1 MNIKWNFTGFM
12 IKKKTL
18 LIFFVVLLSCANPMI
33 SKAEDSEDKSG
44 SDWDSFYKQY
54 QNNNFGK
61 IISDDQFD
69 KAYRER
75 KGILSKEDEAKKIAK
90 IKHKA
95 QYPSLFTK
103 IFNKDK
109 NEKRG
114 VPLTRNISPVESI
127 EFTQSLSPLLRL
139 TQDAYYQ
146 GEKIPKGFYLVDLII
161 KDGKYYFALRE
172 GVKTIITI
180 DATVSSEP
188 SKKEK
193 VTFETELIDDI
204 TLKIKYF
211 QPRGIMVESQL
222 DFI

>member
-1 MNIKWNFTGFM
+1 MNIKWNFTDSM

-18 LIFFVVLLSCANPMI
+18 LIFFVVLLICANPMI
-33 SKAEDSEDKSG
+33 SKADDSEDKSG
-44 SDWDSFYKQY
+44 NDWDSFYKQY

-61 IISDDQFD
+61 IISDDEFD

-90 IKHKA
+90 LKHKA

-103 IFNKDK
+103 IFNKGK
-109 NEKRG
+109 NEKKG
-114 VPLTRNISPVESI
+114 APLTRNISPVESI
-127 EFTQSLSPLLRL
+127 EFTESVSPLLRL

-172 GVKTIITI
+172 GVKVIITI

-211 QPRGIMVESQL
+211 QPRGIMLESQL